1 MFGNLAEFTR
11 SITKQVTLKL
21 LTKWREMEK
30 GNVLVI
36 GNSGV
41 GKSTL
46 INAVLGEDRA
56 EASWGNA
63 GTTRELKLYEVDS
76 IPFRLID
83 TVGFE
88 PTWLKEKLAINSV
101 NKWSRESAK
110 KGKEDTGINI
120 IWFCVDGTA
129 NKLFIKA
136 LDNLSRATKMWE
148 SIPVVVVITKSYS
161 EPDRAKNIEMVH
173 NAFATQKRAKNVC
186 KVVPVVASTFTLN
199 DTAYAPP
206 YGINELIDFTNEI
219 MPEGIKA
226 NQKDL
231 SKFKLIRKRS
241 FAHSVVG
248 SATLAGVVVGAV
260 PVPFSDALILGP
272 TEFAMVSAIAG
283 VYQIN
288 KDEQLKQLIN
298 TMIEAGT
305 IGIAAKTALS
315 ALKAVPGINIAA
327 SAANAVVAGVF
338 IALLGEVSIYI
349 FEQIYLGE
357 KSIADIDWVE
367 KIIEGKFS
375 NQFFEKLNEA
385 FAKIGDNDDKQNI
398 AQTIV
403 KLFFTSKK

>member
-1 MFGNLAEFTR
+1 
-11 SITKQVTLKL
+11 
-21 LTKWREMEK
+21 MEK

-56 EASWGNA
+56 ETSWGST
-63 GTTRELKLYEVDS
+63 GTTRELKLYEVDDL
-76 IPFRLID
+76 PFRLID

-110 KGKEDTGINI
+110 KGNEDTGINI

-136 LDNLSRATKMWE
+136 LENLSRATKIWN

-161 EPDRAKNIEMVH
+161 EPDRPKNIEMVH
-173 NAFATQKRAKNVC
+173 NAFAKQKRTKNVC

-206 YGINELIDFTNEI
+206 YGINELIDFTIEI

-231 SKFKLIRKRS
+231 SRFKLIRKRS

-248 SATLAGVVVGAV
+248 AATLAGVVVGAV

-283 VYQIN
+283 IYQIN
-288 KDEQLKQLIN
+288 KNEQFKQLVN
-298 TMIEAGT
+298 RMIQAGT
-305 IGIAAKTALS
+305 IGVAAKTALS
-315 ALKAVPGINIAA
+315 ALKAIPGINIAA

-338 IALLGEVSIYI
+338 ISLLGEASVYI

-357 KSIADIDWVE
+357 KSVADIDWVN
-367 KIIEGKFS
+367 KIIESKFS
-375 NQFFEKLNEA
+375 NQFIEKIKEA
-385 FAKIGDNDDKQNI
+385 FAKIGDNDDKNSI
-398 AQTIV
+398 AQIIIE
-403 KLFFTSKK
+403 LFYAGNKQK

>member
-1 MFGNLAEFTR
+1 
-11 SITKQVTLKL
+11 
-21 LTKWREMEK
+21 MEK

-56 EASWGNA
+56 ETSWGNA
-63 GTTRELKLYEVDS
+63 GTTRELKLYEVDC

-173 NAFATQKRAKNVC
+173 NAFAKQKRAKNVC

-248 SATLAGVVVGAV
+248 AATLAGVVVGAV

-357 KSIADIDWVE
+357 KSIADLDWVE

-385 FAKIGDNDDKQNI
+385 FMKIGDNDDKQSI

-403 KLFFTSKK
+403 KLFFTSKN

>member
-1 MFGNLAEFTR
+1 
-11 SITKQVTLKL
+11 
-21 LTKWREMEK
+21 
-30 GNVLVI
+30 
-36 GNSGV
+36 
-41 GKSTL
+41 
-46 INAVLGEDRA
+46 
-56 EASWGNA
+56 
-63 GTTRELKLYEVDS
+63 
-76 IPFRLID
+76 
-83 TVGFE
+83 
-88 PTWLKEKLAINSV
+88 
-101 NKWSRESAK
+101 
-110 KGKEDTGINI
+110 
-120 IWFCVDGTA
+120 
-129 NKLFIKA
+129 
-136 LDNLSRATKMWE
+136 
-148 SIPVVVVITKSYS
+148 
-161 EPDRAKNIEMVH
+161 
-173 NAFATQKRAKNVC
+173 
-186 KVVPVVASTFTLN
+186 
-199 DTAYAPP
+199 
-206 YGINELIDFTNEI
+206 

-248 SATLAGVVVGAV
+248 AATLAGVVVGAV

-357 KSIADIDWVE
+357 KSIADLDWVE

-385 FAKIGDNDDKQNI
+385 FMKIGDNDDKQSI

-403 KLFFTSKK
+403 KLFFTSKN

>member
-1 MFGNLAEFTR
+1 
-11 SITKQVTLKL
+11 
-21 LTKWREMEK
+21 MEK

-56 EASWGNA
+56 ETSWGST
-63 GTTRELKLYEVDS
+63 GTTRELKLYEVDDL
-76 IPFRLID
+76 PFRLID

-110 KGKEDTGINI
+110 KGNEDTGINI

-136 LDNLSRATKMWE
+136 LENLSRATKIWN

-161 EPDRAKNIEMVH
+161 EPDRPKNIEMVH
-173 NAFATQKRAKNVC
+173 NAFAKQKRTKNVC

-206 YGINELIDFTNEI
+206 YGINELIDFTIEI

-231 SKFKLIRKRS
+231 SRFKLIRKRS

-248 SATLAGVVVGAV
+248 AATLAGVVVGAV

-283 VYQIN
+283 IYQIN
-288 KDEQLKQLIN
+288 KNEQFKQLVN
-298 TMIEAGT
+298 RMIQAGT
-305 IGIAAKTALS
+305 IGVAAKTALS
-315 ALKAVPGINIAA
+315 ALKAIPGINIAA

-338 IALLGEVSIYI
+338 ISLLGEASVYI

-357 KSIADIDWVE
+357 KSVADIDWVN
-367 KIIEGKFS
+367 KIIESKFS
-375 NQFFEKLNEA
+375 NQFIEKIKEA
-385 FAKIGDNDDKQNI
+385 FAKIGDNNDKNSI
-398 AQTIV
+398 AQIIIE
-403 KLFFTSKK
+403 LFYAGNKQK